1 MNLFLI
7 SLGIL
12 FAATP
17 TSNVTSWKS
26 YKDTPHQFKIDYPLK
41 WKVEPPKHKSK
52 SPVLVTFAKPDQT
65 ILVTILFSA
74 NEGKLS
80 AQDFLKQLDQSRKAT
95 NRIPEKQR
103 KIGDEI
109 LKKSGASEAAIGY
122 YEIPGKSP
130 VLQRA
135 LALKRNDEIFVL
147 TGTFQKAKEGD
158 DDPLVE
164 AALTSFQFNEP
175 EKTPEK

>member
-1 MNLFLI
+1 MNLVLFLS
-7 SLGIL
+7 SLL
-12 FAATP
+12 FAAST
-17 TSNVTSWKS
+17 TTNVTSWKTFQETS
-26 YKDTPHQFKIDYPLK
+26 HQFKIDYPVK
-41 WKVEPPKHKSK
+41 WKIEPPKAKNK

-65 ILVTILFSA
+65 ILVTVLFSA

-103 KIGDEI
+103 KLTGDV
-109 LKKSGASEAAIGY
+109 LKKSGATEAAIGY
-122 YEIPGKSP
+122 YEIPGKAP

-135 LALKRNDEIFVL
+135 LALKKNDEIFVL
-147 TGTFQKAKEGD
+147 TGTFQKSREGD

-164 AALTSFQFNEP
+164 AMLTNFQFLEAEKKP
-175 EKTPEK
+175 EK